1 MQVRVL
7 GSGAGGGFPQW
18 NCACSNCSRFRQ
30 GQFHGSART
39 QAQIAVSANGKDWV
53 LLNASPDLH
62 PQIEACRDLWPS
74 GERQSPIRGVILTG
88 GEIDQIA
95 GLLVIREF
103 QRFDVFATP
112 PIRRIVT
119 EDNSMFRVL
128 ARVANQVTWRDI
140 TVDRA
145 FETHGLRVEPFTLP
159 GKFPLFASASL
170 VADANPAEAVLG
182 LRISPI
188 SSTSGGPA
196 LAYLPGIGSIT
207 DALLDRLSS
216 CNLVFFD
223 GTFWTDAEPQSIPG
237 ITRTASQMG
246 HVPVSGAGGSLE
258 RLAALKNTRKVYLHV
273 NNTNPILDEDSAE
286 HAAVAKA
293 GWEVSWDGMEMEL

>member
-1 MQVRVL
+1 MRVRVL

-30 GQFHGSART
+30 GRFAGSART
-39 QAQIAVSANGKDWV
+39 QAQIAVSAEPGNWV

-62 PQIEACRDLWPS
+62 PQIEATPDLWPH
-74 GERQSPIRGVILTG
+74 GQRQSPIRGVILTG

-140 TVDRA
+140 ALDQP
-145 FETHGLRVEPFTLP
+145 FETHGLRVQPFSLP
-159 GKFPLFASASL
+159 GKFPLFASAPL
-170 VADANPAEAVLG
+170 VAGANPAEAVLG
-182 LRISPI
+182 LLI
-188 SSTSGGPA
+188 SSTAGGGA
-196 LAYLPGIGSIT
+196 MAYLPGIGSIT
-207 DALLDRLSS
+207 DELLERLGATK
-216 CNLVFFD
+216 LIFFD
-223 GTFWTDAEPQSIPG
+223 GTFWTDEEPLGIPG
-237 ITRTASQMG
+237 ITRTARQMG
-246 HVPVSGAGGSLE
+246 HVPLSGPGGSLD
-258 RLAALKNTRKVYLHV
+258 RFSTLGDTRKVYLHV
-273 NNTNPILDEDSAE
+273 NNTNPILDEESAE
-286 HAAVAKA
+286 RRIAAEA
-293 GWEVSWDGMEMEL
+293 GWEVAWDGMEMEL